1 MRNMD
6 GWPRFVGSDVDL
18 DRPNLGLLRT
28 PLIQIFMSDKL
39 WFIFILGY
47 YKCLASSP
55 VGEDEQTVFV
65 NILKPP
71 EVTTEQQDEV
81 AAVRGSVDLVC
92 LVKANPTA
100 EIHWEHKGRI
110 ITGSARTRPRIDQNG
125 NSVLRIRDIN
135 LEDQGEGHPRAALE
149 SKK

>member
-1 MRNMD
+1 M
-6 GWPRFVGSDVDL
+6 
-18 DRPNLGLLRT
+18 
-28 PLIQIFMSDKL
+28 
-39 WFIFILGY
+39 
-47 YKCLASSP
+47 ASSP

-135 LEDQGEGHPRAALE
+135 LEDQGKIRRPPREHGAKE
-149 SKK
+149 QN

>member
-1 MRNMD
+1 MKYAKI
-6 GWPRFVGSDVDL
+6 L
-18 DRPNLGLLRT
+18 
-28 PLIQIFMSDKL
+28 
-39 WFIFILGY
+39 ILGY
-47 YKCLASSP
+47 YKCLATSP

-81 AAVRGSVDLVC
+81 ATVRGSVDLVC

-110 ITGSARTRPRIDQNG
+110 ITGSARTRPRIDQHG

-135 LEDQGEGHPRAALE
+135 LEDQGKFSSRWR
-149 SKK
+149 

>member
-1 MRNMD
+1 MA
-6 GWPRFVGSDVDL
+6 
-18 DRPNLGLLRT
+18 T
-28 PLIQIFMSDKL
+28 
-39 WFIFILGY
+39 
-47 YKCLASSP
+47 SP

-71 EVTTEQQDEV
+71 EVTKEQQDEV
-81 AAVRGSVDLVC
+81 ATVRESVDLVC

-135 LEDQGEGHPRAALE
+135 LEDQGKSVTTTGNDGAREQKLNSILR
-149 SKK
+149 

>member
-1 MRNMD
+1 M
-6 GWPRFVGSDVDL
+6 
-18 DRPNLGLLRT
+18 
-28 PLIQIFMSDKL
+28 
-39 WFIFILGY
+39 
-47 YKCLASSP
+47 ASSP

-135 LEDQGEGHPRAALE
+135 LEDQGKIRRPPRERGAKEQKQNFKIKATGSAWQIIQLV
-149 SKK
+149 KIR

>member
-1 MRNMD
+1 M
-6 GWPRFVGSDVDL
+6 
-18 DRPNLGLLRT
+18 
-28 PLIQIFMSDKL
+28 
-39 WFIFILGY
+39 
-47 YKCLASSP
+47 ASSP

-135 LEDQGEGHPRAALE
+135 LEDQGESHPRAALE
-149 SKK
+149 SKKFKF

>member
-1 MRNMD
+1 M
-6 GWPRFVGSDVDL
+6 
-18 DRPNLGLLRT
+18 
-28 PLIQIFMSDKL
+28 
-39 WFIFILGY
+39 
-47 YKCLASSP
+47 ASSP

-71 EVTTEQQDEV
+71 EVTTEKQDEV

-135 LEDQGEGHPRAALE
+135 LEDQGETRPTRERGAREQKSNLKIKVIGSAWQTIPLVKIR
-149 SKK
+149 

>member
-1 MRNMD
+1 M
-6 GWPRFVGSDVDL
+6 
-18 DRPNLGLLRT
+18 
-28 PLIQIFMSDKL
+28 
-39 WFIFILGY
+39 
-47 YKCLASSP
+47 ASSP

-71 EVTTEQQDEV
+71 EVTTEKQDEV
-81 AAVRGSVDLVC
+81 AAIRGSVDLVC

-135 LEDQGEGHPRAALE
+135 LEDQGETPRETPRERGAREQKSNFKIKVTGSAWQIIQLV
-149 SKK
+149 KIR

>member
-1 MRNMD
+1 M
-6 GWPRFVGSDVDL
+6 
-18 DRPNLGLLRT
+18 
-28 PLIQIFMSDKL
+28 
-39 WFIFILGY
+39 
-47 YKCLASSP
+47 ASSP

-135 LEDQGEGHPRAALE
+135 LEDQGKITRPPRERGAREQTYNL
-149 SKK
+149 KLRRLGLRGK